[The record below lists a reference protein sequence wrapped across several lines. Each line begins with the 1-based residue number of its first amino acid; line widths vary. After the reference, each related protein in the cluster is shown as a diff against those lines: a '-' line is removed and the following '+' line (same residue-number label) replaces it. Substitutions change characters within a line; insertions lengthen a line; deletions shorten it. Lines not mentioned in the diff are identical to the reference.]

1 MMAFRAM
8 GLLILLLS
16 ITALATVAQPKE
28 YTFDLGLMG
37 EPDGHG
43 LVAASLED
51 EEFMME
57 SEAAHR
63 QLAPRERTYLSY
75 GSLSRNN
82 VMCNTR
88 GQSYYNCYGNQRV
101 NPYRRGCSKATKCAR
116 RSR

>member
-1 MMAFRAM
+1 MMAFRCM

-57 SEAAHR
+57 SEAARR
-63 QLAPRERTYLSY
+63 QLAPGERTYISY
-75 GSLSRNN
+75 RSLGRNN

-101 NPYRRGCSKATKCAR
+101 NPYRRGCSKVTKCAR